1 VFDGGVFTQRKEE
14 GSQMKWL
21 LLSLGI
27 LAELGG
33 STCMKLSNGFSNLV
47 PSVLTFVFWGVSF
60 TVFIVALKQFDLSI
74 AYAIWAGMGIMLV
87 SVIGMLYFK
96 EPVSMLKITA
106 IIVIVIGVVML
117 NLSDVIIQKTK

>member
-1 VFDGGVFTQRKEE
+1 
-14 GSQMKWL
+14 MKWL

-33 STCMKLSNGFSNLV
+33 STCMKLSNGFSNLI
-47 PSVLTFVFWGVSF
+47 PSVLTFIFWGVSF
-60 TVFIVALKQFDLSI
+60 TIFIVALKQFDLSI

-87 SVIGMLYFK
+87 SVIGVLYFK

-106 IIVIVIGVVML
+106 ILIIVVGVVLL
-117 NLSDVIIQKTK
+117 NLSDIIIQKTK